1 MKVLS
6 WEELRGGSLAGLPFA
21 ATIGVFDGL
30 HIGHRELIAR
40 ILGKEGLSSLVLT
53 FAENPKRILSPS
65 TYHGELSTLDQKL
78 DLLESMGA
86 DSCALI
92 DFSGDFSKLPG
103 RHFLSMLRESGEFR
117 FFAVGSEFR
126 CGRGLDTDAEDIG
139 LFCEGHSIGFE
150 SIKAVHWAGQPVSS
164 SRIRR
169 AVIEG
174 RLEDAASM
182 LGRPYEI
189 DLRDSG
195 RFSSGGAKPEG
206 LQLSP
211 PPGAYEAA
219 LVHAASSGEPERT
232 IEARVDAEGR
242 WSTPGG
248 APVVG
253 EAAGGEGRGKPI
265 GLRPIRLV
273 SRG

>member
-1 MKVLS
+1 LKVLS
-6 WEELRGGSLAGLPFA
+6 WEELRAGALAGVPFA

-40 ILGKEGLSSLVLT
+40 VSGREGLSSLVLT

-78 DLLESMGA
+78 DLVESLGA

-103 RHFLSMLRESGEFR
+103 RQFLSMLRESGELR

-126 CGRGLDTDAEDIG
+126 CGRGLDTNAEDIRA
-139 LFCEGHSIGFE
+139 FCAGRSIGFE
-150 SIKAVHWAGQPVSS
+150 SIKAVQWAGHPVSS
-164 SRIRR
+164 SRIRK

-174 RLEDAASM
+174 RLDDAASM

-195 RFSSGGAKPEG
+195 RFSAGSMGPAGV
-206 LQLSP
+206 QLSP
-211 PPGAYEAA
+211 PPGEYEAA
-219 LVHAASSGEPERT
+219 LVHGSSAGSHELPV
-232 IEARVDAEGR
+232 EAKFDAEGR
-242 WSTPGG
+242 WSILSG
-248 APVVG
+248 AEVG
-253 EAAGGEGRGKPI
+253 DEDGKPL
-265 GLRPIRLV
+265 GLRLIRLV

>member
-6 WEELRGGSLAGLPFA
+6 WEELRGGALAGAPFA

-30 HIGHRELIAR
+30 HIGHRELISR
-40 ILGKEGLSSLVLT
+40 ILGRTGLSSLVLT

-78 DLLESMGA
+78 DLIESMGA

-117 FFAVGSEFR
+117 FLAVGSEFR
-126 CGRGLDTDAEDIG
+126 CGRGLDTNAEDIRAY
-139 LFCEGHSIGFE
+139 CEGHSIGFE
-150 SIKAVHWAGQPVSS
+150 SIRAVQWAGHPVSS
-164 SRIRR
+164 SRIRK
-169 AVIEG
+169 AIIEG

-189 DLRDSG
+189 DLRPSAG
-195 RFSSGGAKPEG
+195 ASAGNMKPGGIR
-206 LQLSP
+206 LSP
-211 PPGAYEAA
+211 PPGDYQAA
-219 LVHAASSGEPERT
+219 LAHAASSGSPGLPV
-232 IEARVDAEGR
+232 EARVDAEGR
-242 WSTPGG
+242 WSVAGG
-248 APVVG
+248 VDV
-253 EAAGGEGRGKPI
+253 AGGEGSGKPV
-265 GLRPIRLV
+265 GLRLIRLV